1 MISLPPRSTRTSPLF
16 PYPTLFRS
24 AIAQQ
29 QGGHQEHRR
38 SHLDF
43 KDTAVKTAWEHY
55 VHLNEGLIAT
65 DATAA
70 RKGAAALEKSL
81 KEVKGAD
88 KAAAL
93 AGKIAAND
101 DLATQRQVFAS
112 LSNEMAAVINASGL
126 ASGEVYVAYCP
137 MALKNPD
144 RKSVVLGKL
153 V

>member
-1 MISLPPRSTRTSPLF
+1 MRGYKGNYSINTIMRKNSIFMFMLSGVLAWTAPLND
-16 PYPTLFRS
+16 

-101 DLATQRQVFAS
+101 DL
-112 LSNEMAAVINASGL
+112 E
-126 ASGEVYVAYCP
+126 
-137 MALKNPD
+137 
-144 RKSVVLGKL
+144 RKSVVYGTRVSVSVDIGGGSILKNK
-153 V
+153 